1 MMRTEHIEPFLSKDA
16 TMVTAALYAPANAV
30 AVQQDPKIVQPEQ
43 QKAMRHFNANVAL
56 QHKLIGEMIPHVS
69 QAVRLMTADW
79 PNKAIAKNL
88 SGVEVSQQTYDVINR
103 FGGLLPPPETQYG
116 CIFFTFSLREGEKR
130 VQKLGQRTI
139 VTSSLFIENVEL
151 TKVLEGV

>member
-1 MMRTEHIEPFLSKDA
+1 MRAEHIEPSLSKDA
-16 TMVTAALYAPANAV
+16 TMVTAVLYAPADAV
-30 AVQQDPKIVQPEQ
+30 AAHQDPKIIQRER

-56 QHKLIGEMIPHVS
+56 QHKLIAEMIPHIS
-69 QAVRLMTADW
+69 QTVRLMTADW
-79 PNKAIAKNL
+79 PNEAIVKNL

-130 VQKLGQRTI
+130 VQKLGHRTI

-151 TKVLEGV
+151 TKVLKGV